1 MTEKICK
8 MTIFEAY
15 GDIKS
20 QLKEAQIEDYVFE
33 AKQIIKYVTGYTNK
47 EILLNYTESLT
58 DFQKDCMEAVLK
70 ERLKRYPL
78 QYILGFWDF
87 YGRRYKVGP
96 GVLIPRQ
103 DTEIVAETCIDLIK
117 DIKNPKVLDLCA
129 GTGCIGITLAAEKQ
143 DSLVTLA
150 EKYPEPIAFLEENIK
165 QNAPENAKLLKGDV
179 FEKIGSDEKYD
190 LIVSNPPY
198 VKSDEIAKL
207 QPEVRFEPVSA
218 LDGGADGLDFYRFIA
233 KEYKNSLKPGG
244 RLVFEIGFDGA
255 DAVKNILERSGYKN
269 ITVKKD
275 YYENERVI
283 FGTVD

>member
-1 MTEKICK
+1 

-15 GDIKS
+15 GDIKAR
-20 QLKEAQIEDYVFE
+20 LKNAQIEDYVFE

-47 EILLNYTESLT
+47 EILLNYTEELNG
-58 DFQKDCMEAVLK
+58 FQKDCMEAVLK

-87 YGRRYKVGP
+87 YGRRFKVGP

-103 DTEIVAETCIDLIK
+103 DTEIVAETCLELLK
-117 DIKNPKVLDLCA
+117 DINNPEILDLCA
-129 GTGCIGITLAAEKQ
+129 GTGCIGITLAAERE
-143 DSLVTLA
+143 DSSVVLV
-150 EKYPEPIAFLEENIK
+150 EKYTEPIKYLEENIK

-179 FEKIGSDEKYD
+179 FEKIGSDRKYD

-198 VKSDEIAKL
+198 IKSGDIENL
-207 QPEVRFEPVSA
+207 QPEVKFEPASA
-218 LDGGADGLDFYRFIA
+218 LDGGEDGLDFYRFIA
-233 KEYKNSLKPGG
+233 KEYKNSLNPGG
-244 RLVFEIGFDGA
+244 RLVFEIGFDEA
-255 DAVKNILERSGYKN
+255 EAVKSILESNGYKD
-269 ITVKKD
+269 ITIKKD